1 MCVVISVTG
10 VGVLLILARSVAQAL
25 TDPYL
30 VTNKENPEGATVS
43 ISRWFTTNCASNETA
58 MTCSKY
64 LCGSQAIEHGTC
76 RYITAVLLSMPV
88 LTRSHT
94 TEGLFT

>member
-10 VGVLLILARSVAQAL
+10 IGVLLILARSVAQAL

-43 ISRWFTTNCASNETA
+43 
-58 MTCSKY
+58 
-64 LCGSQAIEHGTC
+64 
-76 RYITAVLLSMPV
+76 V
-88 LTRSHT
+88 
-94 TEGLFT
+94 